1 MRFWQCLAMLDMRD
15 LPRLAQHAEA
25 LGFEGINLADHLV
38 TFATQ
43 YEHYDYTTTGLI
55 RWYPETEWPDPWVQI
70 AALSQAAPRLRFT
83 TSVYV
88 LPMRDPLNAAKSI
101 STAAQISGGRV
112 VLGLGVGWQR
122 TEFDVVGQRFANR
135 GRRTDEMIEVLR
147 KLWTGEVVEHEGEF
161 YSFPPLQMSPGL
173 DHPLPIWVGGTSPS
187 AFARAARHEGWLGAQ
202 HSTSELEGLIAG
214 VRAARATRGATLAG
228 FDVVTGLTDYGDASL
243 ARAEELGVTV
253 VYRDAF
259 CDEKGMP
266 SKSSLDEKL
275 RDMDAFANRCL
286 R

>member
-15 LPRLAQHAEA
+15 LPRLARHAEE

-70 AALSQAAPRLRFT
+70 AALSQVAPRLRFT
-83 TSVYV
+83 TTVYV
-88 LPMRDPLNAAKSI
+88 LPMRDPLNAAKAI
-101 STAAQISGGRV
+101 ATAAQISGGRV

-122 TEFDVVGQRFANR
+122 TEFDVVGQAFANR

-147 KLWTGEVVEHEGEF
+147 KLWTGKVVSHDGEF
-161 YSFPPLQMSPGL
+161 YSFPPLQMSPGVE
-173 DHPLPIWVGGTSPS
+173 DPLPIWVGGTSEA
-187 AFARAARHEGWLGAQ
+187 AFARAARHDGWIGAQ
-202 HSTSELEGLIAG
+202 HSTSELETLVAG
-214 VRAARATRGATLAG
+214 VRAARLGRNAPMAG
-228 FDVVTGLTDYGDASL
+228 FDVVTGLSDYGDASL

-266 SKSSLDEKL
+266 SRGSLDEKL
-275 RDMDAFANRCL
+275 SDMEAFAKRHL

>member
-1 MRFWQCLAMLDMRD
+1 MRYWQCLAMLDMAD
-15 LPRLAQHAEA
+15 LPRLAKHADD

-70 AALSQAAPRLRFT
+70 AALSQVAPRLRFT
-83 TSVYV
+83 TTVYV
-88 LPMRDPLNAAKSI
+88 LPMRDPFNAAKSI
-101 STAAQISGGRV
+101 ATAAQISGGRV

-122 TEFDVVGQRFANR
+122 TEFDVVGQAFDRR
-135 GRRTDEMIEVLR
+135 GRRTDEMIEVMQ
-147 KLWTGEVVEHEGEF
+147 KLWTGKSVAHEGEF
-161 YSFPPLQMSPGL
+161 YSFPALQMSPGL
-173 DHPLPIWVGGTSPS
+173 SRPLPIWVGGTSAS
-187 AFARAARHEGWLGAQ
+187 AFSRAARHDGWIGAQ
-202 HSTSELEGLIAG
+202 HSIPELEGLISG
-214 VRAARATRGATLAG
+214 VRAARTARGASMAG
-228 FDVVTGLTDYGDASL
+228 FDVVTGLADYGDAAL
-243 ARAEELGVTV
+243 QRAAELGVTV

-266 SKSSLDEKL
+266 SRSSLDEKL
-275 RDMDAFANRCL
+275 RDMEAFANRHL